1 MKKVSILFGISILGM
16 ISLSP
21 VSIAPV
27 IAGCGF
33 GDITCNPKDWTC
45 PPGGYP
51 PSPQVQNEVVATVII
66 QTPVNGR
73 VLDFRSSSNNREPL
87 ILVNKHSSE
96 SQQWQLLKRRQS
108 DYYIIQSMVNERVLD
123 FRNAQNNREPLI
135 LVDYRGG
142 DSQLWSLEKLSNG
155 RYLIKSKV
163 NGRVLDF
170 RNAENNKEP
179 LLLVD
184 EHRGHSQQWIL
195 ESVR

>member
-1 MKKVSILFGISILGM
+1 MKKVSILFSVSIFGM
-16 ISLSP
+16 TLFSP
-21 VSIAPV
+21 VSLTPV

-33 GDITCNPKDWTC
+33 GDITCNPQDWTC
-45 PPGGYP
+45 PPGGCP
-51 PSPQVQNEVVATVII
+51 PSAQVQNKVVDTVII
-66 QTPVNGR
+66 QTPINGR

-87 ILVNKHSSE
+87 ILVNKHSGE
-96 SQQWQLLKRRQS
+96 SQQWQLLKQRQS

-123 FRNAQNNREPLI
+123 FRNAQNNREPVI
-135 LVDYRGG
+135 LVDYHGG
-142 DSQLWSLEKLSNG
+142 DSQLWSLDRLSNG

-163 NGRVLDF
+163 NGRVFDF

-195 ESVR
+195 QSVR